1 MSDSPDEYSDLELDE
16 QELLLLDGDLERPPS
31 RGALVYSS
39 GAYCASYKHSL
50 ALATRKATG
59 IDPYP
64 WQLDCSLASHLG
76 RNVFLLAGTG
86 SGKTL
91 AFMMNCFLDSSL
103 TIWLISPLNVLGNQ
117 QAIAVPLSVTV
128 RLSPRWCLTGNG
140 SQMFLY
146 IIIHDCS
153 SNTPLTFCI
162 AACEMLAR
170 ALTDQ
175 I

>member
-76 RNVFLLAGTG
+76 RDVFLLAGTG

-91 AFMMNCFLDSSL
+91 AFMMNCFLDPSI
-103 TIWLISPLNVLGNQ
+103 TIWLISPLNALGNQ
-117 QAIAVPLSVTV
+117 QATTFRNWGLKAIAVNATTNYPGLYKV
-128 RLSPRWCLTGNG
+128 RSIA
-140 SQMFLY
+140 Y
-146 IIIHDCS
+146 IPAFYRIDIWEHYLLC
-153 SNTPLTFCI
+153 
-162 AACEMLAR
+162 R
-170 ALTDQ
+170 K
-175 I
+175 